1 MIRGIVLK
9 LFLLTTAL
17 CLMIVA
23 LIFAGQTVFF
33 KQFYV
38 QQKVDDAKTYVQA
51 FEQAYM
57 EADGESKALAELEQ
71 EYDREQGIWIA
82 VLDDMGNLQYFDDFA
97 MEVRLEQSDGA
108 PGLSG
113 QTMTFPL
120 YAMADVD
127 DFSADNPLNVY
138 GGTWV
143 KEGGPIAIEGLLMN
157 DRFMPQRA
165 NSNIA
170 GLREEDR
177 LENTPL
183 IQKEYKVVPRFQEP
197 ELYREEYPSVLVQG
211 TITSLQ
217 LPEGDD
223 VTRYANRL
231 FLDRIKT
238 FQADLLFGDI
248 TGGANGEE
256 MDFAENGV
264 NYKVLVERMENAKGK
279 PAFIFAMTS
288 LQPVSEAAK
297 VMRSYLGYVIL
308 AALLLS
314 VAASLY
320 FSRRIA
326 RPLLRLNRTT
336 KQIARLDFSEKL
348 PVRSRDELGQ
358 LSGSINE
365 LSDRLHSHIR
375 QLERD
380 IEKEKQLEHTR
391 KEFISGVSHELKT
404 PLSVIQ
410 SGLAVLKDGVA
421 SHKRDYYFAAM
432 EEEVNS
438 MILLIEDMLDLAKYE
453 SGTYVMNTEPFE
465 ILPVVE
471 RVCEKLA
478 PELAARQLK
487 LFTRLATAE
496 VVANRRRI
504 EQVLINFLTNAIRYT
519 PEGATILVTTTDEGD
534 TLRVGVENR
543 GVHLPE
549 EQLEKVWDRF
559 YRGEPSRNAAT
570 GGTGLGL
577 AIAKN
582 ILELHGSSYGVTNTA
597 EGVLFYFDL
606 RKQA

>member
-38 QQKVDDAKTYVQA
+38 QQKVDDAKATVQA
-51 FEQAYM
+51 FEQAYL

-71 EYDREQGIWIA
+71 EYDRQQGFWIA
-82 VLDDMGNLQYFDDFA
+82 VLDETGNLLYFDDFA

-120 YAMADVD
+120 YAMADVN

-183 IQKEYKVVPRFQEP
+183 VQKEYKVVPRFQEP

-238 FQADLLFGDI
+238 FQADLLFGDV
-248 TGGANGEE
+248 TRGKNGEE

-264 NYKVLVERMENAKGK
+264 NYKVLVERMENAKGT

-288 LQPVSEAAK
+288 LQPVSEAAE

-336 KQIARLDFSEKL
+336 KQIAQLDFSEKL
-348 PVRSRDELGQ
+348 PVRSQDELGQ

-391 KEFISGVSHELKT
+391 KEFIAGVSHELKT

-421 SHKRDYYFAAM
+421 GHKRDYYFAAM

-487 LFTRLATAE
+487 LSTRLATGE